1 MCAHDLTYTAT
12 PSALRPAA
20 LGLWVYMCISQ
31 IPCTHGISIM
41 CTYVLHMYVC
51 MYVYIYIYIYICM
64 YVSTYVCKYIRM

>member
-20 LGLWVYMCISQ
+20 LGLWVYMRISQ

-41 CTYVLHMYVC
+41 CTYVLRMYVC
-51 MYVYIYIYIYICM
+51 MYVCIYMYIYIYIYI
-64 YVSTYVCKYIRM
+64 YVCKYIRM